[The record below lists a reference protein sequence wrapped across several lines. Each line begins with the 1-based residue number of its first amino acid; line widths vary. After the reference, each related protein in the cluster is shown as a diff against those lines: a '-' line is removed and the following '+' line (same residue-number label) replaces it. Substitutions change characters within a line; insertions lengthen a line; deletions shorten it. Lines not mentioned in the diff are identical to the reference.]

1 MEVGQHTKTLPM
13 RIKNLIIILFFLL
26 GCKTAFAQVTTAFFE
41 GERISSVNY
50 IFKNQ
55 LTDSIA
61 EKKLIQ
67 TVKQNFPVVP
77 QTIIQILLL
86 DAYTSKI
93 KDLPEIKDAQ
103 YEVTPSQLGG
113 VDITLTVV
121 IGEIAKEPKEKS
133 GLFVGEKDFPILY
146 LDKKSLLTTKFALSQ
161 MIYTNNNSWY
171 AQDDAML
178 AGNPLVSNPA
188 GKGYTGWIEG
198 WFSGG
203 LYGITT
209 VSKKNNLFLYG
220 GLSYIVSGSAGRELF
235 TDESRFLGDIEDGYV
250 GFLGTKK
257 YDSGSK
263 LLYNFILG
271 RKQFSVGQGFIIR
284 NTASNGDN
292 RAALQLNPRWAT
304 DFLGLGTLQYN
315 NLLLQVFHLDPNELP
330 LIDNKTKFNGVN
342 LELGNKNSDKIGLMY
357 LKIPESN
364 FNYYTPTGAVFGR
377 EGLNVYNARYYK
389 NRPAGESGLFYK
401 GEFAYE
407 TNPNFDMEAYSG
419 YVDLGWSFVKNTKT
433 TVLRYRYA
441 YFSGDNPNTEKY
453 ERWDPLLS
461 GGNGEEWVIGAN
473 HFKIVQNS
481 NIIVNQLQANFR
493 PWSKIE
499 LVPQAM
505 YLYAA
510 QNNNIGGNPALSN
523 LAHKEYG
530 YEFNVSAKY
539 FPSKKWYWHAHLAYT
554 IPGEGAK
561 IALNND
567 AKPWL
572 SAMVFF
578 RYSL

>member
-1 MEVGQHTKTLPM
+1 M
-13 RIKNLIIILFFLL
+13 RNSKILFFIFIVLT
-26 GCKTAFAQVTTAFFE
+26 CNTISSQVTTAFFE

-55 LTDSIA
+55 LSDSIA

-67 TVKQNFPVVP
+67 TIKLSFPVVP
-77 QTIIQILLL
+77 QTIIQTILL

-93 KDLPEIKDAQ
+93 NEISQIKDAQ
-103 YEVTPSQLGG
+103 YEVTPSQFGG

-121 IGEIAKEPKEKS
+121 LEEEVKDSQSQEKS
-133 GLFVGEKDFPILY
+133 GFFIDGKNFPILY

-161 MIYTNNNSWY
+161 MIYTNDNSWY
-171 AQDDAML
+171 ARPDAML
-178 AGNPLVSNPA
+178 NGNPLVNNPA
-188 GKGYTGWIEG
+188 GKGFTGWAEG

-209 VSKKNNLFLYG
+209 ISTKNNLFLYG
-220 GLSYIVSGSAGRELF
+220 GLSYIISGSAGRELF
-235 TDESRFLGDIEDGYV
+235 TDESRAFGDIEDAYI

-257 YDSGSK
+257 YASDNK
-263 LLYNFILG
+263 LLYNLILG
-271 RKQFSVGQGFIIR
+271 RKQFSIGQGFILR

-304 DFLGLGTLQYN
+304 DFLALGTVKFN
-315 NLLLQVFHLDPNELP
+315 NFLLQVFHLDPNELP
-330 LIDNKTKFNGVN
+330 IVDSKTKINGVN
-342 LELGNKNSDKIGLMY
+342 IEVSSKEQTVIGLMY
-357 LKIPESN
+357 LNIPESKTK
-364 FNYYTPTGAVFGR
+364 YYTPTGGIFGR
-377 EGLNVYNARYYK
+377 EGLNLYNLRYYK
-389 NRPAGESGLFYK
+389 NNKTGEPGLFYK

-407 TNPNFDMEAYSG
+407 TNSNFNMAAYSG
-419 YVDLGWSFVKNTKT
+419 YIDIGWSFSKSPSSP
-433 TVLRYRYA
+433 VLRYRYA
-441 YFSGDNPNTEKY
+441 YFSGDNPTTDKY

-481 NIIVNQLQANFR
+481 NLIVQQLQMNIR
-493 PWSKIE
+493 PWKKIE

-510 QNNNIGGNPALSN
+510 QYNNIGGNPALSSLN
-523 LAHKEYG
+523 NKEYG
-530 YEFNVSAKY
+530 YEFNISTKY
-539 FPSKKWYWHAHLAYT
+539 FPSKKWYWHGHLAYT

-561 IALNND
+561 AALNNET
-567 AKPWL
+567 KSWF
-572 SAMVFF
+572 SAMLFF

>member
-1 MEVGQHTKTLPM
+1 MK
-13 RIKNLIIILFFLL
+13 IKYLILVFVFFL
-26 GCKTAFAQVTTAFFE
+26 GGITAFGQVTTAFFE
-41 GERISSVNY
+41 GERIASVNY
-50 IFKNQ
+50 IFKGQ
-55 LTDSIA
+55 LSDSIA
-61 EKKLIQ
+61 EKKIIE
-67 TVKQNFPVVP
+67 TVKLNFPVVS
-77 QTIIQILLL
+77 QTIIQTILL

-93 KDLPEIKDAQ
+93 KDLPQIKEAQ
-103 YEVTPSQLGG
+103 YEVTPSQSGG

-121 IGEIAKEPKEKS
+121 IGEKVKEQKEKS
-133 GLFVGEKDFPILY
+133 GLLMGDKDFPILY
-146 LDKKSLLTTKFALSQ
+146 LDKKSLLTTKFALSE

-171 AQDDAML
+171 AREDAML
-178 AGNPLVSNPA
+178 NGNPLVNNPP

-203 LYGITT
+203 IYGITT
-209 VSKKNNLFLYG
+209 ISKKNNLFLYG
-220 GLSYIVSGSAGRELF
+220 GVSYIVSGSAGRELF
-235 TDESRFLGDIEDGYV
+235 TDESRFFGEIEDGYV
-250 GFLGTKK
+250 GFLATKK
-257 YDSGSK
+257 YDSGSI
-263 LLYNFILG
+263 LLTNIIIG
-271 RKQFSVGQGFIIR
+271 RKQFSIGQGFIIR

-315 NLLLQVFHLDPNELP
+315 KFLLQLFHLDPNELP
-330 LIDNKTKFNGVN
+330 IVDNETKFNGVN
-342 LELGNKNSDKIGLMY
+342 FEYGNKDSNKLGLMY
-357 LKIPESN
+357 LNVPESN
-364 FNYYTPTGAVFGR
+364 FGYYTPTGDVFGR
-377 EGLNVYNARYYK
+377 KGLNLYNFRYYK
-389 NRPAGESGLFYK
+389 NKTAGQSGLFYK

-407 TNPNFDMEAYSG
+407 TNSNFNMEAYAG
-419 YVDLGWSFVKNTKT
+419 YLDLGWNFVKNKKT
-433 TVLRYRYA
+433 TVFRYRYA
-441 YFSGDNPNTEKY
+441 YFSGDNPNTAKY

-481 NIIVNQLQANFR
+481 NMIVNQLQANFR

-523 LAHKEYG
+523 LANKEYG
-530 YEFNVSAKY
+530 YEFNISAKY
-539 FPSKKWYWHAHLAYT
+539 FPNKKWYWHGHLAYT

-561 IALNND
+561 LALNNT

>member
-1 MEVGQHTKTLPM
+1 M

-55 LTDSIA
+55 LVDSIA

-67 TVKQNFPVVP
+67 TVKLNFPLVP
-77 QTIIQILLL
+77 QTIIQTILL

-93 KDLPEIKDAQ
+93 KDLPQIKDAQ

-113 VDITLTVV
+113 VDVTLTVV

-161 MIYTNNNSWY
+161 MLYTNNNSWY
-171 AQDDAML
+171 ARDDAML
-178 AGNPLVSNPA
+178 NGNPLVNNPA

-209 VSKKNNLFLYG
+209 VSTKNNLYLYG

-235 TDESRFLGDIEDGYV
+235 TDESRFFGDIEDGYV

-304 DFLGLGTLQYN
+304 DFLALGTLQYN
-315 NLLLQVFHLDPNELP
+315 NILLQVFHLDPNELP
-330 LIDNKTKFNGVN
+330 LIDNKTQFNGVN

-357 LKIPESN
+357 LNIPKSN
-364 FNYYTPTGAVFGR
+364 SNYYTPTGGVFSR

-407 TNPNFDMEAYSG
+407 NNSNFNMEAYSG

-481 NIIVNQLQANFR
+481 NMIVNQLQANFR

-523 LAHKEYG
+523 LANKEYG

-539 FPSKKWYWHAHLAYT
+539 FPSKKWYWHGHLAYT